1 MTTRIENQGHEN
13 PGGTTAQTSARGAEA
28 RGSRDRARPFRS
40 PQEHLAE
47 HIQRIGYLVAA
58 HLARLPARQRG
69 AERRESQIG
78 AATRSGYDH
87 EPSEARELRA
97 MAGRKLTQ
105 IRRREAATRSL
116 DLPLCRLARTFG
128 LSQLEQDVL
137 VLAAAPKV
145 DPRYAEHWEAADVD
159 VCDPSVRTTI
169 ALLTSTFEEGVA
181 MRRIFAID
189 APLLA
194 TSLLI
199 AERRGGGSEGDF
211 LEIRLEV
218 PRRVVGELLGESH
231 VAEELVAFSRL
242 HTPRVPLEQVVLPPA
257 QKDLVLSLVRNH
269 PRFLERRRDWGIDD
283 VVTYGK
289 GLVLLFAGPPGTGK
303 TMLANAVAHELG
315 KRIFSVDVSKL
326 VEAGRGLETNLDA
339 AFREARL
346 LDAVLFFDECEQ
358 IFASRRAGNDAMP
371 LLLTRLEQFDGVA
384 ILATNMEHLLD
395 EALARRVI
403 AKVDF
408 RPPAPSARAEI
419 WRRHMP
425 PALPVASDVDVERL
439 ATGYDLAGGYIKNA
453 ILTAVVRAVAR
464 GGEEL
469 TMADLEHGA
478 RLQLRITGDE
488 LDHLVVPEATL
499 AHVVLPSGARESVE
513 RFVSAARVQTTVL
526 AEWGFGR
533 TLGRGTGLAAL
544 FHGAPGTGK
553 SLTAEAVA
561 SALDRPLLRCN
572 LASVVSKWVG
582 ETAKNLERLF
592 RSAREH
598 GAVLVFDEADA
609 LFARR
614 VGVRT
619 SHDRFANAETG
630 ALLTQLERHDGVV
643 ILTTN
648 LVEELDPAFE
658 RRLPFRV
665 AFPLPDARARTA
677 IWRTL
682 LPADAPLGA
691 DVDVARLGRAFE
703 LSGGA
708 IRNAVLAAALDAASR
723 PAEERRITMAMLVRG
738 AEAQHAHAPPVES
751 APYGVA

>member
-1 MTTRIENQGHEN
+1 MSTPHSASPSSAPLDPNGDAAC
-13 PGGTTAQTSARGAEA
+13 GTPRE
-28 RGSRDRARPFRS
+28 RRAAPYADAL
-40 PQEHLAE
+40 EHLAD
-47 HIQRIGYLVAA
+47 HIQRIAHLVAA
-58 HLARLPARQRG
+58 HLARLP
-69 AERRESQIG
+69 ERRRGLERRDPQLASALRFGYGEDPPETKQLLAS
-78 AATRSGYDH
+78 AA
-87 EPSEARELRA
+87 
-97 MAGRKLTQ
+97 RKLVA
-105 IRRREAATRSL
+105 IRRREAATHAVE
-116 DLPLCRLARTFG
+116 LPLCRLASSFG
-128 LSQLEQDVL
+128 LSQTEQDAL
-137 VLAAAPKV
+137 VLCAAPKI
-145 DPRYAEHWEAADVD
+145 DPRYAEHWEASDVD
-159 VCDPSVRTTI
+159 VNDPSVRTAI
-169 ALLTSTFEEGVA
+169 AILTRTFEEGVA
-181 MRRIFAID
+181 MRRLFGLT
-189 APLLA
+189 APLVA
-194 TSLLI
+194 QSLLL
-199 AERRGGGSEGDF
+199 AERRGASEGDF

-242 HTPRVPLEQVVLPPA
+242 HTPRVPLDQVVLPPA

-269 PRFLERRRDWGIDD
+269 PRFLERRRTWGLDD
-283 VVTYGK
+283 VVTYGR

-326 VEAGRGLETNLDA
+326 VEAGRGIETNLDA
-339 AFREARL
+339 VFREARL

-358 IFASRRAGNDAMP
+358 IFASRRSGNEAMP
-371 LLLTRLEQFDGVA
+371 LLLTRIEQFDGVA
-384 ILATNMEHLLD
+384 ILATNMEQLLD

-403 AKVDF
+403 AKIDF
-408 RPPAPSARAEI
+408 RPPATSARAEI
-419 WRRHMP
+419 WRKHLP
-425 PALPVASDVDVERL
+425 PALPVAADLDVDRL
-439 ATGYDLAGGYIKNA
+439 AAGYDLSGGTIKNA
-453 ILTAVVRAVAR
+453 VLAAVVRAVGR
-464 GGEEL
+464 GAEEL

-478 RLQLRITGDE
+478 RLQIRVTGDD
-488 LDHLVVPEATL
+488 LDHLIVPEAGL
-499 AHVVLPSGARESVE
+499 DHVVLPPGVRGSID

-553 SLTAEAVA
+553 SITAEAVA

-582 ETAKNLERLF
+582 DTAKNLERLF
-592 RSAREH
+592 QAAREH
-598 GAVLVFDEADA
+598 RAVLVFDEADA

-630 ALLTQLERHDGVV
+630 ALLTQLERHDGIV

-658 RRLPFRV
+658 RRLQFRV
-665 AFPLPDARARTA
+665 AFPLPDARARAA

-682 LPADAPLGA
+682 LPADAPLAG
-691 DVDVARLGRAFE
+691 DVDVAQLGRAFE

-708 IRNAVLAAALDAASR
+708 IRNAVLAAALEAASL
-723 PAEERRITMAMLVRG
+723 PAGERRITLAMLVRG
-738 AEAQHAHAPPVES
+738 AEAQGGREPVADQ
-751 APYGVA
+751 APYGVS

>member
-1 MTTRIENQGHEN
+1 MSIPHSASPSSAPLDPNGDAAS
-13 PGGTTAQTSARGAEA
+13 GTPRERRVAPYADAL
-28 RGSRDRARPFRS
+28 
-40 PQEHLAE
+40 EHLAD
-47 HIQRIGYLVAA
+47 HIQRIAHLVAA
-58 HLARLPARQRG
+58 HLARLPERRRG
-69 AERRESQIG
+69 LERREQQIASALRFG
-78 AATRSGYDH
+78 YGEDPPETKQLLASAA
-87 EPSEARELRA
+87 
-97 MAGRKLTQ
+97 RKLVA
-105 IRRREAATRSL
+105 IRRREAATHAVE
-116 DLPLCRLARTFG
+116 LPLARLAASFG
-128 LSQLEQDVL
+128 LSQTEQDAL
-137 VLAAAPKV
+137 VLCAAPKI
-145 DPRYAEHWEAADVD
+145 DPRYAEHWEASDVD
-159 VCDPSVRTTI
+159 VNDPSVRTVI
-169 ALLTSTFEEGVA
+169 AILTRTFEEGVA
-181 MRRIFAID
+181 MRRLFGLT
-189 APLLA
+189 APLVA
-194 TSLLI
+194 QSLLL
-199 AERRGGGSEGDF
+199 AERRGASEGDF

-242 HTPRVPLEQVVLPPA
+242 HTPRVPLDQVVLPPA

-269 PRFLERRRDWGIDD
+269 PRFLERRRTWGLDD

-326 VEAGRGLETNLDA
+326 VEAGRGIETNLDA
-339 AFREARL
+339 VFREARL

-358 IFASRRAGNDAMP
+358 IFASRRSGNEAMP
-371 LLLTRLEQFDGVA
+371 LLLTRIEQFDGVA
-384 ILATNMEHLLD
+384 ILATNMEQLLD

-403 AKVDF
+403 AKIDF
-408 RPPAPSARAEI
+408 RPPATSARAEI
-419 WRRHMP
+419 WRKHLP
-425 PALPVASDVDVERL
+425 PALPVAADLDVDRL
-439 ATGYDLAGGYIKNA
+439 AAGYDLSGGTIKNA
-453 ILTAVVRAVAR
+453 VLAAVVRAVGR
-464 GGEEL
+464 GSEEL

-478 RLQLRITGDE
+478 RLQIRVTGDD
-488 LDHLVVPEATL
+488 LDHLIVPEAGL
-499 AHVVLPSGARESVE
+499 DHVVLPPGVRGSID

-553 SLTAEAVA
+553 SITAEAVA
-561 SALDRPLLRCN
+561 SALDRPLLRCD

-582 ETAKNLERLF
+582 DTAKNLERLF
-592 RSAREH
+592 QAAREH
-598 GAVLVFDEADA
+598 RAVLVFDEADA

-630 ALLTQLERHDGVV
+630 ALLTQLERHDGIV

-658 RRLPFRV
+658 RRLQFRV
-665 AFPLPDARARTA
+665 AFPLPDARARAA

-682 LPADAPLGA
+682 LPADAPLAG
-691 DVDVARLGRAFE
+691 DVDVAQLGRAFE

-708 IRNAVLAAALDAASR
+708 IRNAVLAAALEAASL
-723 PAEERRITMAMLVRG
+723 PAGERRITLAMLVRG
-738 AEAQHAHAPPVES
+738 AEAQGGREPVADQ
-751 APYGVA
+751 APYGVS